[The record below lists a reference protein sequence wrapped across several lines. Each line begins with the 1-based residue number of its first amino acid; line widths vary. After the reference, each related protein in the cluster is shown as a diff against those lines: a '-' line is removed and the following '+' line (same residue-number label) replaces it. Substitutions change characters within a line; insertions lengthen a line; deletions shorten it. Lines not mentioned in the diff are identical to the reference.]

1 MNDAVPTHR
10 LRLLTIVAESVLED
24 RLVRDVL
31 ACGATGYTATRAHG
45 QGSRET
51 RASALGG
58 NVRLEVVVDE
68 STERALLGVLAR
80 DYFPSYAVIAWTQAV
95 DVVRGAK
102 YTRSL

>member
-1 MNDAVPTHR
+1 MTDDTSTNH

-31 ACGATGYTATRAHG
+31 AAGATGYTATRAHG

-51 RASALGG
+51 RASALAG
-58 NVRLEVVVDE
+58 NVRIEVVLDAA
-68 STERALLGVLAR
+68 TERALLALLER
-80 DYFPSYAVIAWTQAV
+80 DYFPNYAVIAWAQSV

>member
-1 MNDAVPTHR
+1 MTDTLPTHR

-58 NVRLEVVVDE
+58 NVRVEVVVDE
-68 STERALLGVLAR
+68 PTEGALLALLAR